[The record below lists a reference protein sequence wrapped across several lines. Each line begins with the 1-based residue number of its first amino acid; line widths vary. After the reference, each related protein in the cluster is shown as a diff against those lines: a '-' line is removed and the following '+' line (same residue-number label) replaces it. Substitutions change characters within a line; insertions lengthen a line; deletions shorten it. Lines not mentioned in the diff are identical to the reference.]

1 MWLQQIK
8 EELHMKN
15 NLRIVNS
22 STSSAYIHY
31 RKPYPNAVEPSY
43 FLDKLIDGI
52 LAVTTVMGS
61 VTILFFLLTM

>member
-1 MWLQQIK
+1 MKANLQ
-8 EELHMKN
+8 
-15 NLRIVNS
+15 IVNS

-31 RKPYPNAVEPSY
+31 RKPYPNAVEPGY

-52 LAVTTVMGS
+52 LATATVMGS

>member
-1 MWLQQIK
+1 
-8 EELHMKN
+8 MKN